1 MPGRRFLVATAAV
14 LFLMTSALMLQAQQ
28 AGSLADAARQA
39 RAVKQ
44 AQPKPENNQA
54 QMVAD
59 QMAEDQDTGD
69 APGGFK
75 TYKASDYQLWI
86 PAPFAK
92 IGNESAG
99 VALLGPQLGFTHV
112 MVLVGTPLV
121 LAKESGDL
129 AFHDLALH
137 FSKSYAQTA
146 SCTKAKVS
154 DHDAYRCSL
163 AGGSLADKQV
173 AGNAVFVRG
182 ERSIAPVLCVAESNS
197 TWRDIFNSSTSS
209 FDAKADAKKVL
220 GQQDKDMRSA
230 WDKCELVLK
239 SIQIKNNAQGA
250 IRTDSVADSTAAAP
264 TGSSANTHSPTS
276 LAEIAR
282 KVHESPGA
290 AVVATAPVPAPAA
303 TTASTIPDGYK
314 VHAFN
319 YCKTRTQCWDASIL
333 VPANARLVGSDCKQ
347 AMFEIKVQGSSF
359 LLMAGSTDSNCGGN
373 GPDPVSWNQL
383 VDPENKRAPGTYST
397 ISSLATKLDG
407 KPALITTIGFR
418 KGLTEWMGKRA
429 EVENNGFHLVVG
441 CLSPKE
447 HFYDGDEVCT
457 TLIGSLQLP

>member
-1 MPGRRFLVATAAV
+1 MKNPVKISGGVEHARPSVLSCNCSCAFSDDLRLDAA
-14 LFLMTSALMLQAQQ
+14 SAASF
-28 AGSLADAARQA
+28 GSLADAARQA

-44 AQPKPENNQA
+44 AQPKPENNQCS
-54 QMVAD
+54 D
-59 QMAEDQDTGD
+59 GRRSDGRRSGYGRRSGRLQDI
-69 APGGFK
+69 
-75 TYKASDYQLWI
+75 YKASDYQLWI

-99 VALLGPQLGFTHV
+99 VALLNWSRSSDSRTSGV
-112 MVLVGTPLV
+112 VLVGTPLV

-137 FSKSYAQTA
+137 FFPKSYAQTA

-220 GQQDKDMRSA
+220 GQQPDKDMRSA

-250 IRTDSVADSTAAAP
+250 IPTDSVASTRQP
-264 TGSSANTHSPTS
+264 RHPRVHPQTLIHPLHSRKSPERCMSRRERPSSRLLQCP
-276 LAEIAR
+276 R
-282 KVHESPGA
+282 QQ
-290 AVVATAPVPAPAA
+290 A

-319 YCKTRTQCWDASIL
+319 YCKTPNAMLGCVHPRSGERSAS
-333 VPANARLVGSDCKQ
+333 
-347 AMFEIKVQGSSF
+347 
-359 LLMAGSTDSNCGGN
+359 
-373 GPDPVSWNQL
+373 
-383 VDPENKRAPGTYST
+383 
-397 ISSLATKLDG
+397 
-407 KPALITTIGFR
+407 
-418 KGLTEWMGKRA
+418 
-429 EVENNGFHLVVG
+429 
-441 CLSPKE
+441 
-447 HFYDGDEVCT
+447 
-457 TLIGSLQLP
+457 